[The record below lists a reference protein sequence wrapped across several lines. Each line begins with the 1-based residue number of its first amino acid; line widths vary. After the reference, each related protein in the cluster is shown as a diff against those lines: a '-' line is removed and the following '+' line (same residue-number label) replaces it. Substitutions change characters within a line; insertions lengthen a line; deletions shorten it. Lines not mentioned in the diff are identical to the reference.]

1 MKRILTVLITLVFAI
16 LSWSTFAF
24 AGSNDIYGRNA
35 GTCGDSVKWKMD
47 DDGNMTIHGTG
58 PMKDYCSGDCPSYCG
73 FAKDFYIGP
82 HVKTVTFED
91 GVTSVGTYALTTNG
105 LGGKTTSNVESVTIC
120 SSITSIGESAFNRNS
135 VKDIYIYSENV
146 TFGNNAIYSGT
157 TIFGYSGSTAETYAK
172 KNGNTFVAMCQTHT
186 ENIKNAKE
194 ATCTENGY
202 TGEKVCSVCGAV
214 TEYGHTTAALGHDYQ
229 LMNQKDATCTEPGY
243 SGDFICSRC
252 KAVESEGTV
261 IDKLNHKWGD
271 WNLLKS
277 PTCEKVGA
285 KIRFCNRCN
294 AEEIEKVSKLDHEWE
309 TESRIDKEPTC
320 TEKGSKSI
328 HCANCSATKDLVEI
342 DATGHKYT
350 HVIQK
355 AQIGKAGR
363 EYDKCTTCGSQ
374 KNEKTIKALMPQK
387 TTLKKLKAGKK
398 AFTVSWTK
406 KAYSG
411 YQIRYSL
418 KSSMK
423 SATYKNVSASKTS
436 LKVKKLKTRKK
447 YYVQIR
453 TYKTVDGKKCYST
466 WSSAKKVKTK

>member
-24 AGSNDIYGRNA
+24 AGSNDMYGRNA

-47 DDGNMTIHGTG
+47 DDGNMTIYGTG
-58 PMKDYCSGDCPSYCG
+58 PMKNYCSGECPSYCG
-73 FAKDFYIGP
+73 SVNFIYIGP

-91 GVTSVGTYALTTNG
+91 GVTSVGTYALTTDG

-135 VKDIYIYSENV
+135 VKNIYIYSKNV

-214 TEYGHTTAALGHDYQ
+214 TEYGHTTAALDHDYQ

-252 KAVESEGTV
+252 NDVKSEGTV
-261 IDKLNHKWGD
+261 IDKL
-271 WNLLKS
+271 
-277 PTCEKVGA
+277 
-285 KIRFCNRCN
+285 
-294 AEEIEKVSKLDHEWE
+294 DHEWE
-309 TESRIDKEPTC
+309 TEYRIDKEPTC
-320 TEKGSKSI
+320 TEKGDKSI

-374 KNEKTIKALMPQK
+374 KNGKMIKALTPQK
-387 TTLKKLKAGKK
+387 TVLKKLKSGKK

-423 SATYKNVSASKTS
+423 SATYKSVSVSKTS
-436 LKVKKLKTRKK
+436 FKVKKLKTRKK

-453 TYKTVDGKKCYST
+453 TYKTVDGKKCYSA

>member
-47 DDGNMTIHGTG
+47 DDGNMTIYGTG
-58 PMKDYCSGDCPSYCG
+58 PMKDYCSGECPSYCG
-73 FAKDFYIGP
+73 GVNFICIGP
-82 HVKTVTFED
+82 LVKTVTFED
-91 GVTSVGTYALTTNG
+91 GVTSVGTCALTTSG

-135 VKDIYIYSENV
+135 VKNIYFYSKNV

-186 ENIKNAKE
+186 ENIKNAKD

-214 TEYGHTTAALGHDYQ
+214 TEYGHTTAALHHDYQ
-229 LMNQKDATCTEPGY
+229 LMNQKDATCTESGY
-243 SGDFICSRC
+243 SGDSICSRC
-252 KAVESEGTV
+252 NDVKSEGTI
-261 IDKLNHKWGD
+261 ID
-271 WNLLKS
+271 
-277 PTCEKVGA
+277 
-285 KIRFCNRCN
+285 
-294 AEEIEKVSKLDHEWE
+294 KLDHEWE
-309 TESRIDKEPTC
+309 TEYRLDKEPTC

>member
-47 DDGNMTIHGTG
+47 DDGNMTIYGTG
-58 PMKDYCSGDCPSYCG
+58 PMKDYCSGECPSYCG
-73 FAKDFYIGP
+73 GVNFIYIGP

-91 GVTSVGTYALTTNG
+91 GVTSVGTYALTTDG
-105 LGGKTTSNVESVTIC
+105 LGGKTTSNVESVTVC

-135 VKDIYIYSENV
+135 VKNIYIYSENV

-186 ENIKNAKE
+186 ENIKNAKD

-214 TEYGHTTAALGHDYQ
+214 TEYGHTTAALHHDYQ

-243 SGDFICSRC
+243 SGDSICSRC
-252 KAVESEGTV
+252 NDVESEGTV
-261 IDKLNHKWGD
+261 IDKL
-271 WNLLKS
+271 
-277 PTCEKVGA
+277 
-285 KIRFCNRCN
+285 
-294 AEEIEKVSKLDHEWE
+294 DHEWE
-309 TESRIDKEPTC
+309 TEYRLDKEPTC

-328 HCANCSATKDLVEI
+328 HCANCSATKDMVEI

-363 EYDKCTTCGSQ
+363 EYDKCTTCASQ

>member
-47 DDGNMTIHGTG
+47 DDGNMTIYGTG

-73 FAKDFYIGP
+73 FANDFYIGP

-91 GVTSVGTYALTTNG
+91 GVTSVGTYALTTDG

-135 VKDIYIYSENV
+135 VKNIYIYSENI

-172 KNGNTFVAMCQTHT
+172 KNGNIFVAMCQTHT
-186 ENIKNAKE
+186 ENIKNAKD

-214 TEYGHTTAALGHDYQ
+214 TEYGHTTAALHHDYQ

-243 SGDFICSRC
+243 SGDSICSRC
-252 KAVESEGTV
+252 NDVKSEGTV
-261 IDKLNHKWGD
+261 IDKL
-271 WNLLKS
+271 
-277 PTCEKVGA
+277 
-285 KIRFCNRCN
+285 
-294 AEEIEKVSKLDHEWE
+294 DHEWE
-309 TESRIDKEPTC
+309 TEYRLDKEPTC

-374 KNEKTIKALMPQK
+374 KNEKTIKALTPQK
-387 TTLKKLKAGKK
+387 TPLKKLKAGKK
-398 AFTVSWTK
+398 TFTVSWTK

-453 TYKTVDGKKCYST
+453 TYKTVDGKKCYSA

>member
-16 LSWSTFAF
+16 LSWSTFVF
-24 AGSNDIYGRNA
+24 AGSNDIYGRNS

-252 KAVESEGTV
+252 KAVESEGIV
-261 IDKLNHKWGD
+261 ID
-271 WNLLKS
+271 
-277 PTCEKVGA
+277 
-285 KIRFCNRCN
+285 
-294 AEEIEKVSKLDHEWE
+294 KLDHEWE
-309 TESRIDKEPTC
+309 TEYRLDKEPTC

-328 HCANCSATKDLVEI
+328 HCANCSATKDMVEI

-350 HVIQK
+350 HAIQK

-363 EYDKCTTCGSQ
+363 EYDKCTTCASQ
-374 KNEKTIKALMPQK
+374 KNEKTIKALTPQK

-423 SATYKNVSASKTS
+423 SATYKSVSASKTS

>member
-24 AGSNDIYGRNA
+24 AGSNDMYGCNA

-47 DDGNMTIHGTG
+47 DDGNMTIYGTG
-58 PMKDYCSGDCPSYCG
+58 PMKNYCSGECPSYCG
-73 FAKDFYIGP
+73 SVNFIYIGP

-91 GVTSVGTYALTTNG
+91 GVTSVGTYALTTDG

-135 VKDIYIYSENV
+135 VKNIYIYSKNV

-214 TEYGHTTAALGHDYQ
+214 TEYGHTTAALDHDYQ
-229 LMNQKDATCTEPGY
+229 VMNQKDATCTEPGY
-243 SGDFICSRC
+243 SGDSICSRC
-252 KAVESEGTV
+252 NDVKSEGTV
-261 IDKLNHKWGD
+261 IDKL
-271 WNLLKS
+271 
-277 PTCEKVGA
+277 
-285 KIRFCNRCN
+285 
-294 AEEIEKVSKLDHEWE
+294 DHEWE
-309 TESRIDKEPTC
+309 TEYRIDKEPTC
-320 TEKGSKSI
+320 TEKGDKSI

-374 KNEKTIKALMPQK
+374 KNGKMIKALTPQK
-387 TTLKKLKAGKK
+387 TVLKKLKSGKK

-423 SATYKNVSASKTS
+423 SATYKSVSVSKTS
-436 LKVKKLKTRKK
+436 FKVKKLKTRKK

-453 TYKTVDGKKCYST
+453 TYKTVDGKKCYSA

>member
-35 GTCGDSVKWKMD
+35 GTCGDNVKWKMD
-47 DDGNMTIHGTG
+47 DDGNMTIYGTG
-58 PMKDYCSGDCPSYCG
+58 PMKDYCSGECPSYCG
-73 FAKDFYIGP
+73 GVNFIYIGP

-91 GVTSVGTYALTTNG
+91 GVTSVGTYALTTDG
-105 LGGKTTSNVESVTIC
+105 LGGKTTSNVESVTVC

-135 VKDIYIYSENV
+135 VKNIYIYSENV

-172 KNGNTFVAMCQTHT
+172 KNGNTFVSMCQTHT
-186 ENIKNAKE
+186 ENIKNAKD

-214 TEYGHTTAALGHDYQ
+214 TEYGHTTAALHHDYQ

-243 SGDFICSRC
+243 SGDSICSRC
-252 KAVESEGTV
+252 NDVESEGTV
-261 IDKLNHKWGD
+261 IDKL
-271 WNLLKS
+271 
-277 PTCEKVGA
+277 
-285 KIRFCNRCN
+285 
-294 AEEIEKVSKLDHEWE
+294 DHEWE
-309 TESRIDKEPTC
+309 TEYRIDKEPTC
-320 TEKGSKSI
+320 MEKGSKSI
-328 HCANCSATKDLVEI
+328 HCANCSTTKNLVEI
-342 DATGHKYT
+342 DAIGHKYT

-398 AFTVSWTK
+398 AFTMSWTK

-423 SATYKNVSASKTS
+423 SATYKSVSASKTS

>member
-135 VKDIYIYSENV
+135 VKNIYIYSENV
-146 TFGNNAIYSGT
+146 TFGNDAIYSGT

-186 ENIKNAKE
+186 ENIKNAKD

-214 TEYGHTTAALGHDYQ
+214 TEYGHTTAALHHDYQ

-243 SGDFICSRC
+243 SGDSICSRC
-252 KAVESEGTV
+252 NDVKSEGTV
-261 IDKLNHKWGD
+261 IDKL
-271 WNLLKS
+271 
-277 PTCEKVGA
+277 
-285 KIRFCNRCN
+285 
-294 AEEIEKVSKLDHEWE
+294 DHEWE
-309 TESRIDKEPTC
+309 TEYRIDKEPTC
-320 TEKGSKSI
+320 TEKGDKSI
-328 HCANCSATKDLVEI
+328 HCANCSATKDLMEI

-374 KNEKTIKALMPQK
+374 KNEKTIKALTPQK
-387 TTLKKLKAGKK
+387 TNLKKLKAVKK
-398 AFTVSWTK
+398 AFNVSWTK

>member
-47 DDGNMTIHGTG
+47 DDGNMTIYGTG
-58 PMKDYCSGDCPSYCG
+58 PMNDYCSGDCPSYCG
-73 FAKDFYIGP
+73 FANDFYIGP

-91 GVTSVGTYALTTNG
+91 GVTSVGTYALTTDG
-105 LGGKTTSNVESVTIC
+105 LGGKTTSNVESVTVC
-120 SSITSIGESAFNRNS
+120 SSIASIGESAFNRNS

-186 ENIKNAKE
+186 ENIKNAKD

-229 LMNQKDATCTEPGY
+229 LMNQKDATCTESGY
-243 SGDFICSRC
+243 SGDSICSRC
-252 KAVESEGTV
+252 NDVESEGTV
-261 IDKLNHKWGD
+261 IDKL
-271 WNLLKS
+271 
-277 PTCEKVGA
+277 
-285 KIRFCNRCN
+285 
-294 AEEIEKVSKLDHEWE
+294 DHEWE
-309 TESRIDKEPTC
+309 TEYHLDKEPTC

-355 AQIGKAGR
+355 AQIGKVGR

-374 KNEKTIKALMPQK
+374 KNEKTIKALTPQK
-387 TTLKKLKAGKK
+387 TTLKKLKASKK
-398 AFTVSWTK
+398 AFTVLWTK

>member
-47 DDGNMTIHGTG
+47 DDGNMTIYGTG
-58 PMKDYCSGDCPSYCG
+58 PMKDYCSGECPSYCG
-73 FAKDFYIGP
+73 GVNFIYIGP

-91 GVTSVGTYALTTNG
+91 GVTSVGTYALTTDG

-135 VKDIYIYSENV
+135 VKNIYIYSENV

-186 ENIKNAKE
+186 ENIKNAKD

-214 TEYGHTTAALGHDYQ
+214 TEYGHTTAALHHDYQ
-229 LMNQKDATCTEPGY
+229 LMNQKDATCTESGY
-243 SGDFICSRC
+243 SGDSICSRC
-252 KAVESEGTV
+252 NDVKSEGTV
-261 IDKLNHKWGD
+261 IDKLNH
-271 WNLLKS
+271 
-277 PTCEKVGA
+277 
-285 KIRFCNRCN
+285 
-294 AEEIEKVSKLDHEWE
+294 EWE
-309 TESRIDKEPTC
+309 TEYRLDKEPTC

-328 HCANCSATKDLVEI
+328 HCANCSAIKDLVEI

-374 KNEKTIKALMPQK
+374 KNEKTIKALTPQK

>member
-47 DDGNMTIHGTG
+47 DDGNMTIYGTG
-58 PMKDYCSGDCPSYCG
+58 PMKDYCSGECPSYCG
-73 FAKDFYIGP
+73 GVNFIYIGP

-91 GVTSVGTYALTTNG
+91 GVTSVGTYALTTDG

-135 VKDIYIYSENV
+135 VKNIYIYSENV

-202 TGEKVCSVCGAV
+202 TGEKVCSVCDAV

-261 IDKLNHKWGD
+261 IDKL
-271 WNLLKS
+271 
-277 PTCEKVGA
+277 
-285 KIRFCNRCN
+285 
-294 AEEIEKVSKLDHEWE
+294 DHEWE
-309 TESRIDKEPTC
+309 TEYRLDKEPTC

>member
-47 DDGNMTIHGTG
+47 DDGNMTIYGTG
-58 PMKDYCSGDCPSYCG
+58 PMKDYCSGECPSYCG
-73 FAKDFYIGP
+73 GVNFIYIGP

-91 GVTSVGTYALTTNG
+91 GVTSVGTYALTTDG

-135 VKDIYIYSENV
+135 VKNIYIYSENV

-186 ENIKNAKE
+186 ENIKNAKD

-214 TEYGHTTAALGHDYQ
+214 TEYGHTTAALHHDYQ
-229 LMNQKDATCTEPGY
+229 LMNQKDATCTESGY
-243 SGDFICSRC
+243 SGDSICSRC
-252 KAVESEGTV
+252 NDVESEGTV
-261 IDKLNHKWGD
+261 IDKLNH
-271 WNLLKS
+271 
-277 PTCEKVGA
+277 
-285 KIRFCNRCN
+285 
-294 AEEIEKVSKLDHEWE
+294 EWE
-309 TESRIDKEPTC
+309 TEYRLDKEPTC

-374 KNEKTIKALMPQK
+374 KNEKTIKALTPQK

-398 AFTVSWTK
+398 ALTVAWTK

>member
-261 IDKLNHKWGD
+261 IDKL
-271 WNLLKS
+271 
-277 PTCEKVGA
+277 
-285 KIRFCNRCN
+285 
-294 AEEIEKVSKLDHEWE
+294 DHEWE
-309 TESRIDKEPTC
+309 TEYRIDKEPTC

-328 HCANCSATKDLVEI
+328 HCANCSATKDLMEI

-374 KNEKTIKALMPQK
+374 KNEKTIKALTPQK

-423 SATYKNVSASKTS
+423 SATYKNVSVSKTS

>member
-35 GTCGDSVKWKMD
+35 GTCGDNVKWKMD

-73 FAKDFYIGP
+73 FANDFYIGP

-105 LGGKTTSNVESVTIC
+105 LGGKTTSNIESVTIC

-135 VKDIYIYSENV
+135 VKNIYIYSENV
-146 TFGNNAIYSGT
+146 IFGNNAIYSGT

-186 ENIKNAKE
+186 ENIKNAKD

-214 TEYGHTTAALGHDYQ
+214 TEYGHTTAALHHDYQ
-229 LMNQKDATCTEPGY
+229 LMNQKDATCTESGY
-243 SGDFICSRC
+243 SGDSICSRC
-252 KAVESEGTV
+252 NDVESEGTV
-261 IDKLNHKWGD
+261 IDKLNH
-271 WNLLKS
+271 
-277 PTCEKVGA
+277 
-285 KIRFCNRCN
+285 
-294 AEEIEKVSKLDHEWE
+294 EWE
-309 TESRIDKEPTC
+309 TEYRLDKEPTC

-328 HCANCSATKDLVEI
+328 HCANCSATKDMVEI

-363 EYDKCTTCGSQ
+363 EYDKCTTCASQ
-374 KNEKTIKALMPQK
+374 KNEKTIKALTPQK

>member
-47 DDGNMTIHGTG
+47 DDGNMTIYGTG
-58 PMKDYCSGDCPSYCG
+58 PMKDYCSGECPSYCG
-73 FAKDFYIGP
+73 GVNFIYIGP

-105 LGGKTTSNVESVTIC
+105 LGGKTTSSVESVTIC

-135 VKDIYIYSENV
+135 VKNIYIYSKSV

-186 ENIKNAKE
+186 ENTQNAKD

-214 TEYGHTTAALGHDYQ
+214 TEYGHTTAALHHDYQ
-229 LMNQKDATCTEPGY
+229 LMNQKDATCTESGY
-243 SGDFICSRC
+243 SGDSICSRC
-252 KAVESEGTV
+252 NDVESEGTV
-261 IDKLNHKWGD
+261 IDKL
-271 WNLLKS
+271 
-277 PTCEKVGA
+277 
-285 KIRFCNRCN
+285 
-294 AEEIEKVSKLDHEWE
+294 DHEWE
-309 TESRIDKEPTC
+309 TEYHLDKEPTC

-374 KNEKTIKALMPQK
+374 KNEKTIKALTPQK

-398 AFTVSWTK
+398 TFTVSWTK

-466 WSSAKKVKTK
+466 WLSAKKVKTK

>member
-47 DDGNMTIHGTG
+47 DDGNMTIYGTG
-58 PMKDYCSGDCPSYCG
+58 PMKDYCSGECPSYCG
-73 FAKDFYIGP
+73 GVNFIYIGP

-91 GVTSVGTYALTTNG
+91 GVTSVGTYALTTDG
-105 LGGKTTSNVESVTIC
+105 LGGKTTSNVESVTVC

-135 VKDIYIYSENV
+135 VKNIYIYSENV

-186 ENIKNAKE
+186 ENIKNAKD

-202 TGEKVCSVCGAV
+202 TGEKVCSICGAV
-214 TEYGHTTAALGHDYQ
+214 TEYGHTTAALHHDYQ

-243 SGDFICSRC
+243 SGDSICSRC
-252 KAVESEGTV
+252 NDVESEGTV
-261 IDKLNHKWGD
+261 IDKL
-271 WNLLKS
+271 
-277 PTCEKVGA
+277 
-285 KIRFCNRCN
+285 
-294 AEEIEKVSKLDHEWE
+294 DHEWE
-309 TESRIDKEPTC
+309 TEYRLDKEPTC

-328 HCANCSATKDLVEI
+328 HCANCSTTKNLVEI
-342 DATGHKYT
+342 DAIGHKYT

-423 SATYKNVSASKTS
+423 SATYKSVSASKTS

>member
-229 LMNQKDATCTEPGY
+229 LVNQKDATCTEPGY

-261 IDKLNHKWGD
+261 IDKL
-271 WNLLKS
+271 
-277 PTCEKVGA
+277 
-285 KIRFCNRCN
+285 
-294 AEEIEKVSKLDHEWE
+294 DHEWE
-309 TESRIDKEPTC
+309 TEYRIDKEPTC

-328 HCANCSATKDLVEI
+328 HCANCSATKDLMEI

-374 KNEKTIKALMPQK
+374 KNEKTIKALTPQK

-423 SATYKNVSASKTS
+423 SATYKNVSVSKTS

>member
-47 DDGNMTIHGTG
+47 DDGNMTIYGTG
-58 PMKDYCSGDCPSYCG
+58 PMKDYCSGECPSYCG
-73 FAKDFYIGP
+73 GVNFIYIGP

-105 LGGKTTSNVESVTIC
+105 LGGKTTSSVESVTIC

-135 VKDIYIYSENV
+135 VKNIYIYSKSV

-186 ENIKNAKE
+186 ENTPNAKD

-214 TEYGHTTAALGHDYQ
+214 TEYGHTTAALHHDYQ
-229 LMNQKDATCTEPGY
+229 LMNQKDATCTESGY
-243 SGDFICSRC
+243 SGDSICSRC
-252 KAVESEGTV
+252 NDVESEGTV
-261 IDKLNHKWGD
+261 IDKL
-271 WNLLKS
+271 
-277 PTCEKVGA
+277 
-285 KIRFCNRCN
+285 
-294 AEEIEKVSKLDHEWE
+294 DHEWE
-309 TESRIDKEPTC
+309 TEYHLDKEPTC

-374 KNEKTIKALMPQK
+374 KNEKTIKALTPQK
-387 TTLKKLKAGKK
+387 TPLKK
-398 AFTVSWTK
+398 
-406 KAYSG
+406 
-411 YQIRYSL
+411 
-418 KSSMK
+418 
-423 SATYKNVSASKTS
+423 
-436 LKVKKLKTRKK
+436 
-447 YYVQIR
+447 
-453 TYKTVDGKKCYST
+453 
-466 WSSAKKVKTK
+466 

>member
-47 DDGNMTIHGTG
+47 DDGNMTIYGTG

-73 FAKDFYIGP
+73 FANDFYIGP

-91 GVTSVGTYALTTNG
+91 GVTSVCTYALTTNG

-135 VKDIYIYSENV
+135 VKNIYIYSENV
-146 TFGNNAIYSGT
+146 TFGNDAIYSGT

-186 ENIKNAKE
+186 ENIKNAKD

-214 TEYGHTTAALGHDYQ
+214 TEYGHTTAALHHDYQ

-243 SGDFICSRC
+243 SGDSICSRC
-252 KAVESEGTV
+252 NDVKSEGTV
-261 IDKLNHKWGD
+261 IDKL
-271 WNLLKS
+271 
-277 PTCEKVGA
+277 
-285 KIRFCNRCN
+285 
-294 AEEIEKVSKLDHEWE
+294 DHEWE
-309 TESRIDKEPTC
+309 TEYRLDKEPTC

-374 KNEKTIKALMPQK
+374 KNEKTIKALTPQK
-387 TTLKKLKAGKK
+387 TTLKKLKASKK
-398 AFTVSWTK
+398 TFTVSWTK

-453 TYKTVDGKKCYST
+453 TYKTVDGKKCYSA

>member
-24 AGSNDIYGRNA
+24 AGSNDMYGRNA

-47 DDGNMTIHGTG
+47 DDGNMTIYGTG
-58 PMKDYCSGDCPSYCG
+58 PMKNYCSGECPSYCG
-73 FAKDFYIGP
+73 SVNFIYIGP

-91 GVTSVGTYALTTNG
+91 GVTSVGTYALTTDG

-135 VKDIYIYSENV
+135 VKNIYIYSKNV

-214 TEYGHTTAALGHDYQ
+214 TEYGHTTAALDHDYQ

-261 IDKLNHKWGD
+261 IDKL
-271 WNLLKS
+271 
-277 PTCEKVGA
+277 
-285 KIRFCNRCN
+285 
-294 AEEIEKVSKLDHEWE
+294 DHEWE
-309 TESRIDKEPTC
+309 TEYRIDKEPTC
-320 TEKGSKSI
+320 TEKGDKSI

-374 KNEKTIKALMPQK
+374 KNGKMIKALTPQK
-387 TTLKKLKAGKK
+387 TVLKKLKSGKK

-423 SATYKNVSASKTS
+423 SATYKSVSVSKTS
-436 LKVKKLKTRKK
+436 FKVKKLKTRKK

-453 TYKTVDGKKCYST
+453 TYKTVDGKKCYSA

>member
-47 DDGNMTIHGTG
+47 DDGNMTIYGTG
-58 PMKDYCSGDCPSYCG
+58 PMKDYCSGECPSYCG
-73 FAKDFYIGP
+73 GVNFIYIGP

-91 GVTSVGTYALTTNG
+91 GVTSVGTYALTTDG
-105 LGGKTTSNVESVTIC
+105 LGGKTTSNVESVTVC

-135 VKDIYIYSENV
+135 VKNIYIYSENV

-186 ENIKNAKE
+186 ENIKNAKD

-202 TGEKVCSVCGAV
+202 TGEKVCSICGAV
-214 TEYGHTTAALGHDYQ
+214 TEYGHTTAALHHDYQ

-243 SGDFICSRC
+243 SGDSICSRC
-252 KAVESEGTV
+252 NDVESEGTV
-261 IDKLNHKWGD
+261 IDKL
-271 WNLLKS
+271 
-277 PTCEKVGA
+277 
-285 KIRFCNRCN
+285 
-294 AEEIEKVSKLDHEWE
+294 DHEWE
-309 TESRIDKEPTC
+309 TEYRIDKEPTC
-320 TEKGSKSI
+320 MEKGSKSI
-328 HCANCSATKDLVEI
+328 HCANCSATKDRVEI

-374 KNEKTIKALMPQK
+374 KNEKTIKALTPQK

-398 AFTVSWTK
+398 TFTVSWTK

-453 TYKTVDGKKCYST
+453 TYKTVNGKKCYST

>member
-172 KNGNTFVAMCQTHT
+172 KNGNTFVAMCQTHI
-186 ENIKNAKE
+186 ENIQNAKE

-261 IDKLNHKWGD
+261 IDKL
-271 WNLLKS
+271 
-277 PTCEKVGA
+277 
-285 KIRFCNRCN
+285 
-294 AEEIEKVSKLDHEWE
+294 DHEWE
-309 TESRIDKEPTC
+309 TEYRIDKEPTC

-328 HCANCSATKDLVEI
+328 HCANCSATKDLMEI

-374 KNEKTIKALMPQK
+374 KNGKTIKALTPQK
-387 TTLKKLKAGKK
+387 TALKKLKSGKK

-423 SATYKNVSASKTS
+423 SATYKSVSVSKTS
-436 LKVKKLKTRKK
+436 FKVKKLKRRKK

>member
-73 FAKDFYIGP
+73 FANDFYIGP

-91 GVTSVGTYALTTNG
+91 GVTSVGTCALTTNG

-135 VKDIYIYSENV
+135 VKNIYIYSENV

-214 TEYGHTTAALGHDYQ
+214 TEYGHTIAALDHDYQ

-243 SGDFICSRC
+243 SGDSICSRC
-252 KAVESEGTV
+252 NDVKSEGTV
-261 IDKLNHKWGD
+261 IDK
-271 WNLLKS
+271 
-277 PTCEKVGA
+277 
-285 KIRFCNRCN
+285 I
-294 AEEIEKVSKLDHEWE
+294 DHEWE
-309 TESRIDKEPTC
+309 TEYRLDKEPTC

-355 AQIGKAGR
+355 AQIGKTGR

-374 KNEKTIKALMPQK
+374 KNEKTIKALTPQK
-387 TTLKKLKAGKK
+387 TPLKKLKAGKK

>member
-135 VKDIYIYSENV
+135 VKNIYIYSENV

-186 ENIKNAKE
+186 ENIKNAKK

-214 TEYGHTTAALGHDYQ
+214 TEYGHTTAALNHDYQ
-229 LMNQKDATCTEPGY
+229 LMNQKDATCTESGY
-243 SGDFICSRC
+243 SGDSICSRC
-252 KAVESEGTV
+252 NDVKSEGTV
-261 IDKLNHKWGD
+261 IDKL
-271 WNLLKS
+271 
-277 PTCEKVGA
+277 
-285 KIRFCNRCN
+285 
-294 AEEIEKVSKLDHEWE
+294 DHEWE
-309 TESRIDKEPTC
+309 TEYRIDKEPTC

-398 AFTVSWTK
+398 AFTVAWTK
-406 KAYSG
+406 KTYSG

-423 SATYKNVSASKTS
+423 SATYKSVSVSKTS
-436 LKVKKLKTRKK
+436 FKVKKLKRRKK

-453 TYKTVDGKKCYST
+453 TYKTVDGKKCYSA
-466 WSSAKKVKTK
+466 WSSVKKVKTK

>member
-1 MKRILTVLITLVFAI
+1 
-16 LSWSTFAF
+16 
-24 AGSNDIYGRNA
+24 
-35 GTCGDSVKWKMD
+35 MD

-73 FAKDFYIGP
+73 FANDFYIGP

-91 GVTSVGTYALTTNG
+91 GVTSVGTCALTTNG

-135 VKDIYIYSENV
+135 VKNIYIYSENV
-146 TFGNNAIYSGT
+146 TFGNDAIYSGT

-261 IDKLNHKWGD
+261 IDKL
-271 WNLLKS
+271 
-277 PTCEKVGA
+277 
-285 KIRFCNRCN
+285 
-294 AEEIEKVSKLDHEWE
+294 DHEWE
-309 TESRIDKEPTC
+309 TEYRIDKEPTC

-328 HCANCSATKDLVEI
+328 HCANCSATKDLMEI

-363 EYDKCTTCGSQ
+363 EYDKSTTCGSQ
-374 KNEKTIKALMPQK
+374 KNGKTIKALTPQK
-387 TTLKKLKAGKK
+387 TALKKLKSGKK

-423 SATYKNVSASKTS
+423 SATYKSVSVSKTS
-436 LKVKKLKTRKK
+436 FKVKKLKRRKK

-453 TYKTVDGKKCYST
+453 TYKTVDGKKCYSA

>member
-261 IDKLNHKWGD
+261 IDKL
-271 WNLLKS
+271 
-277 PTCEKVGA
+277 
-285 KIRFCNRCN
+285 
-294 AEEIEKVSKLDHEWE
+294 DHEWE
-309 TESRIDKEPTC
+309 TEYRIDKEPTC

-328 HCANCSATKDLVEI
+328 HCANCSATKDLMEI

-355 AQIGKAGR
+355 EQIGKAGR

-374 KNEKTIKALMPQK
+374 KNGKTIKALTPQK
-387 TTLKKLKAGKK
+387 TALKKLKSGKK

-423 SATYKNVSASKTS
+423 SATYKSVSVSKTS
-436 LKVKKLKTRKK
+436 FKVKKLKRRKK

-453 TYKTVDGKKCYST
+453 TYKTVDGKKCYSA

>member
-47 DDGNMTIHGTG
+47 DDGNMTIYGTG
-58 PMKDYCSGDCPSYCG
+58 PMKDYCSGECPSYCG
-73 FAKDFYIGP
+73 GVNFIYIGP
-82 HVKTVTFED
+82 LVKTVTFED

-261 IDKLNHKWGD
+261 IDKL
-271 WNLLKS
+271 
-277 PTCEKVGA
+277 
-285 KIRFCNRCN
+285 
-294 AEEIEKVSKLDHEWE
+294 DHEWE
-309 TESRIDKEPTC
+309 TEYRIDKEPTC

-328 HCANCSATKDLVEI
+328 HCANCSATKDLMEI

-374 KNEKTIKALMPQK
+374 KNGKTIKALTPQK
-387 TTLKKLKAGKK
+387 TALKKLKSGKK

>member
-35 GTCGDSVKWKMD
+35 GTCGDNVKWKMD
-47 DDGNMTIHGTG
+47 DDGNMTIYGTG
-58 PMKDYCSGDCPSYCG
+58 PMNDYCSGDYPSYCG
-73 FAKDFYIGP
+73 FANDFYIGP

-91 GVTSVGTYALTTNG
+91 GVTSVGTCALTTNG
-105 LGGKTTSNVESVTIC
+105 LGGKTTSNVESVTVC

-135 VKDIYIYSENV
+135 VKNIYIYSENV

-186 ENIKNAKE
+186 ENIKNAKD

-202 TGEKVCSVCGAV
+202 TGEKVCSICGAV
-214 TEYGHTTAALGHDYQ
+214 TEYGHTTAALHHDYQ

-243 SGDFICSRC
+243 SGDSICSRC
-252 KAVESEGTV
+252 NDVESEGTV
-261 IDKLNHKWGD
+261 IDKL
-271 WNLLKS
+271 
-277 PTCEKVGA
+277 
-285 KIRFCNRCN
+285 
-294 AEEIEKVSKLDHEWE
+294 DHEWE
-309 TESRIDKEPTC
+309 TEYRLDKEPTC

-374 KNEKTIKALMPQK
+374 KNEKTIKALTPQK
-387 TTLKKLKAGKK
+387 TTLKKLKPGKK
-398 AFTVSWTK
+398 TFTVSWTK

>member
-16 LSWSTFAF
+16 LSWSTFVF
-24 AGSNDIYGRNA
+24 AGSNDIYGRNS

-252 KAVESEGTV
+252 KAVESEGIV
-261 IDKLNHKWGD
+261 ID
-271 WNLLKS
+271 
-277 PTCEKVGA
+277 
-285 KIRFCNRCN
+285 
-294 AEEIEKVSKLDHEWE
+294 KLDHEWE
-309 TESRIDKEPTC
+309 TEYRIDKEPTC

-328 HCANCSATKDLVEI
+328 HCANCSATKDLMEI

-374 KNEKTIKALMPQK
+374 KNGKTIKALTPQK
-387 TTLKKLKAGKK
+387 TALKKLKSGKK

>member
-16 LSWSTFAF
+16 LSWSTFVF
-24 AGSNDIYGRNA
+24 AGSNDIYGRNS

-58 PMKDYCSGDCPSYCG
+58 PMKDYCTGDCPSYCG

-252 KAVESEGTV
+252 KAVESEGIV
-261 IDKLNHKWGD
+261 ID
-271 WNLLKS
+271 
-277 PTCEKVGA
+277 
-285 KIRFCNRCN
+285 
-294 AEEIEKVSKLDHEWE
+294 KLDHEWE
-309 TESRIDKEPTC
+309 TEYRIDKEPTC

-328 HCANCSATKDLVEI
+328 HCANCSATKDLMEI

-374 KNEKTIKALMPQK
+374 KNGKTIKALTPQK
-387 TTLKKLKAGKK
+387 TALKKLKSGKK

-406 KAYSG
+406 KAVLHFFLG
-411 YQIRYSL
+411 DFNKRTNL
-418 KSSMK
+418 HR
-423 SATYKNVSASKTS
+423 SATA
-436 LKVKKLKTRKK
+436 
-447 YYVQIR
+447 
-453 TYKTVDGKKCYST
+453 
-466 WSSAKKVKTK
+466 

>member
-47 DDGNMTIHGTG
+47 DDGNMTIYGTG
-58 PMKDYCSGDCPSYCG
+58 PMKDYCSGECPSYCG
-73 FAKDFYIGP
+73 GVNFIYIGP

-91 GVTSVGTYALTTNG
+91 GVTSVGTYALTTDG
-105 LGGKTTSNVESVTIC
+105 LGGKTTSNVESVTVC

-135 VKDIYIYSENV
+135 VKSIYIYSENV

-186 ENIKNAKE
+186 ENIKNAKD

-214 TEYGHTTAALGHDYQ
+214 TEYGHTTVALHHDYQ

-243 SGDFICSRC
+243 SGDSICSRC
-252 KAVESEGTV
+252 NDVESEGTV
-261 IDKLNHKWGD
+261 IDKL
-271 WNLLKS
+271 
-277 PTCEKVGA
+277 
-285 KIRFCNRCN
+285 
-294 AEEIEKVSKLDHEWE
+294 DHEWE
-309 TESRIDKEPTC
+309 TEYRLDKEPTC

-328 HCANCSATKDLVEI
+328 HCANCSATKDMVEI

-363 EYDKCTTCGSQ
+363 EYDKCTTCASQ
-374 KNEKTIKALMPQK
+374 KNEKTIKALTPQK
-387 TTLKKLKAGKK
+387 TTLKKIKAGKK

-453 TYKTVDGKKCYST
+453 TYKTVDGKKCYSA

>member
-16 LSWSTFAF
+16 LSWSTFVF
-24 AGSNDIYGRNA
+24 AGSNDIYGRNS

-252 KAVESEGTV
+252 KAVESEGIV
-261 IDKLNHKWGD
+261 ID
-271 WNLLKS
+271 
-277 PTCEKVGA
+277 
-285 KIRFCNRCN
+285 
-294 AEEIEKVSKLDHEWE
+294 KLDHEWE
-309 TESRIDKEPTC
+309 TEYRIDKEPTC

-328 HCANCSATKDLVEI
+328 HCANCSATKDLMEI

-374 KNEKTIKALMPQK
+374 KNGKTIKALTPQK
-387 TTLKKLKAGKK
+387 TALKKLKSGKK

-406 KAYSG
+406 KSG
-411 YQIRYSL
+411 SSL
-418 KSSMK
+418 FS
-423 SATYKNVSASKTS
+423 
-436 LKVKKLKTRKK
+436 R
-447 YYVQIR
+447 
-453 TYKTVDGKKCYST
+453 GF
-466 WSSAKKVKTK
+466 

>member
-47 DDGNMTIHGTG
+47 DDGNMTIYGTG
-58 PMKDYCSGDCPSYCG
+58 PMKDYCSGECPSYCG
-73 FAKDFYIGP
+73 FANNFYIGP

-91 GVTSVGTYALTTNG
+91 GVTSVGTCALTTNG
-105 LGGKTTSNVESVTIC
+105 LGGKTTSNVEAVTIC

-135 VKDIYIYSENV
+135 VKNIYIYSENV

-186 ENIKNAKE
+186 ENIKNAKD

-229 LMNQKDATCTEPGY
+229 LMNQKDATCTESGY
-243 SGDFICSRC
+243 SGDSICSRC
-252 KAVESEGTV
+252 NDVESEGTV
-261 IDKLNHKWGD
+261 IDKL
-271 WNLLKS
+271 
-277 PTCEKVGA
+277 
-285 KIRFCNRCN
+285 
-294 AEEIEKVSKLDHEWE
+294 DHEWE
-309 TESRIDKEPTC
+309 TEYRLDKEPTC

-342 DATGHKYT
+342 DATGHKYA

-453 TYKTVDGKKCYST
+453 TYKTVDGKKCYSA

>member
-47 DDGNMTIHGTG
+47 DDGNMTIYGTG
-58 PMKDYCSGDCPSYCG
+58 PMKDYCSGECPSYCG
-73 FAKDFYIGP
+73 FANNFYIGP

-91 GVTSVGTYALTTNG
+91 GVTSVGTCALTTNG
-105 LGGKTTSNVESVTIC
+105 LGGKTTSNVEAVTIC

-135 VKDIYIYSENV
+135 VKNIYIYSENV

-186 ENIKNAKE
+186 ENIKNAKD

-229 LMNQKDATCTEPGY
+229 LMNQKDATCTESGY
-243 SGDFICSRC
+243 SGDSICSRC
-252 KAVESEGTV
+252 NDVESEGTV
-261 IDKLNHKWGD
+261 IDKL
-271 WNLLKS
+271 
-277 PTCEKVGA
+277 
-285 KIRFCNRCN
+285 
-294 AEEIEKVSKLDHEWE
+294 DHEWE
-309 TESRIDKEPTC
+309 TEYRIDKEATC
-320 TEKGSKSI
+320 MEKGSKSI
-328 HCANCSATKDLVEI
+328 HCANCSATKNLVEI

-374 KNEKTIKALMPQK
+374 KNEKTIKALTPQK

>member
-47 DDGNMTIHGTG
+47 DDGNMTIYGTG
-58 PMKDYCSGDCPSYCG
+58 PMKDYCSGECPSYCG
-73 FAKDFYIGP
+73 FANNFYIGP

-91 GVTSVGTYALTTNG
+91 GVTSVGTCALTTNG
-105 LGGKTTSNVESVTIC
+105 LGGKTTSNVEAVTIC

-135 VKDIYIYSENV
+135 VKNIYIYSENV

-186 ENIKNAKE
+186 ENIKNAKD

-229 LMNQKDATCTEPGY
+229 LMNQKDATCTESGY
-243 SGDFICSRC
+243 SGDSICSRC
-252 KAVESEGTV
+252 NDVESEGTV
-261 IDKLNHKWGD
+261 IDKL
-271 WNLLKS
+271 
-277 PTCEKVGA
+277 
-285 KIRFCNRCN
+285 
-294 AEEIEKVSKLDHEWE
+294 DHEWE
-309 TESRIDKEPTC
+309 TEYRIDKEATC
-320 TEKGSKSI
+320 MEKGSKSI

-374 KNEKTIKALMPQK
+374 KNEKTIKALTPQK

>member
-47 DDGNMTIHGTG
+47 DDGNMTIYGTG
-58 PMKDYCSGDCPSYCG
+58 PMKDYCSGECPSYCG
-73 FAKDFYIGP
+73 GVNFIYIGP

-91 GVTSVGTYALTTNG
+91 GVTSVGTYALTTDG
-105 LGGKTTSNVESVTIC
+105 LGGKTTSNVESVTVC

-135 VKDIYIYSENV
+135 VKNIYIYSENV

-186 ENIKNAKE
+186 ENIKNAKD
-194 ATCTENGY
+194 ATCTEYGY
-202 TGEKVCSVCGAV
+202 TGEKVCSICGAV
-214 TEYGHTTAALGHDYQ
+214 TEYGHTTAALHHDYQ

-243 SGDFICSRC
+243 SGDSICSRC
-252 KAVESEGTV
+252 NDVESEGTV
-261 IDKLNHKWGD
+261 IDKL
-271 WNLLKS
+271 
-277 PTCEKVGA
+277 
-285 KIRFCNRCN
+285 
-294 AEEIEKVSKLDHEWE
+294 DHEWE
-309 TESRIDKEPTC
+309 TEYRLDKEPTC

-328 HCANCSATKDLVEI
+328 HCANCSATKDMVEI

-363 EYDKCTTCGSQ
+363 EYDKCTTCASQ
-374 KNEKTIKALMPQK
+374 KNEKTIKALTPQK

>member
-47 DDGNMTIHGTG
+47 DDGNMTIYGTG
-58 PMKDYCSGDCPSYCG
+58 PMKDYCSGECPSYCG
-73 FAKDFYIGP
+73 GVNFIYIGP

-91 GVTSVGTYALTTNG
+91 GVTSVGTYALTTDG
-105 LGGKTTSNVESVTIC
+105 LGGKTTSNVESVTVC

-135 VKDIYIYSENV
+135 VKNIYIYSENV

-186 ENIKNAKE
+186 ENIKNAKD

-202 TGEKVCSVCGAV
+202 TGEKVCSICGAV
-214 TEYGHTTAALGHDYQ
+214 TEYGHTTAALHHDYQ

-243 SGDFICSRC
+243 SGDSICSRC
-252 KAVESEGTV
+252 NDVESEGTV
-261 IDKLNHKWGD
+261 IDKL
-271 WNLLKS
+271 
-277 PTCEKVGA
+277 
-285 KIRFCNRCN
+285 
-294 AEEIEKVSKLDHEWE
+294 DHEWE
-309 TESRIDKEPTC
+309 TEYRLDKEPTC

-328 HCANCSATKDLVEI
+328 HCANCSATKDMVEI

-363 EYDKCTTCGSQ
+363 EYDKCTTCASQ
-374 KNEKTIKALMPQK
+374 KNEKTIKALTPQK

>member
-1 MKRILTVLITLVFAI
+1 MLITLVFAI

-47 DDGNMTIHGTG
+47 DDGNMTIYGTG

-73 FAKDFYIGP
+73 FANDFYIGP

-135 VKDIYIYSENV
+135 VKNIYIYSENV
-146 TFGNNAIYSGT
+146 TFGNDAIYSGT

-186 ENIKNAKE
+186 ENIKNAKD

-202 TGEKVCSVCGAV
+202 TGEKICSVCGAV
-214 TEYGHTTAALGHDYQ
+214 TEYGHTTAALHHDYQ

-243 SGDFICSRC
+243 SGDSICSRC
-252 KAVESEGTV
+252 NDVKSEGTV
-261 IDKLNHKWGD
+261 IDKL
-271 WNLLKS
+271 
-277 PTCEKVGA
+277 
-285 KIRFCNRCN
+285 
-294 AEEIEKVSKLDHEWE
+294 DHEWE
-309 TESRIDKEPTC
+309 TEYRLDKDPTC

-374 KNEKTIKALMPQK
+374 KNEKTIKALTPQK

-398 AFTVSWTK
+398 TFTVSWTK

-418 KSSMK
+418 KYSMK

-453 TYKTVDGKKCYST
+453 TYKTVDGKKCYSA

>member
-16 LSWSTFAF
+16 LSWSTFVF
-24 AGSNDIYGRNA
+24 AGSNDIYGRNS

-252 KAVESEGTV
+252 KAVESEGIV
-261 IDKLNHKWGD
+261 ID
-271 WNLLKS
+271 
-277 PTCEKVGA
+277 
-285 KIRFCNRCN
+285 
-294 AEEIEKVSKLDHEWE
+294 KLDHEWE
-309 TESRIDKEPTC
+309 TEYRIDKEPTC

-328 HCANCSATKDLVEI
+328 HCANCSATKDLMEI

-374 KNEKTIKALMPQK
+374 KNGKTIKALTPQK
-387 TTLKKLKAGKK
+387 TALKKLKSGKK

-406 KAYSG
+406 KA
-411 YQIRYSL
+411 
-418 KSSMK
+418 
-423 SATYKNVSASKTS
+423 
-436 LKVKKLKTRKK
+436 
-447 YYVQIR
+447 
-453 TYKTVDGKKCYST
+453 
-466 WSSAKKVKTK
+466 